1 MVRSRLTLLLL
12 PAIVLLGCSQFR
24 VRSSHDPSTDW
35 GRMRTYAWLPPDQAA
50 PADQRVQDRYFDR
63 RIRTDVASDFAAR
76 GYRPA
81 ESGQQPDFLLNYRL
95 SSEPASVVR
104 ADPGGNWGGVWSANW
119 MAGGAA
125 YYTDNYDEGTLYIA
139 ALDPTSKRIVW
150 VGLAQAR
157 LVPTMS
163 FERKKKRFDAAVH
176 QILQRFPNG

>member
-1 MVRSRLTLLLL
+1 MVRSRLPPLLLL
-12 PAIVLLGCSQFR
+12 AIGLLGCSQFR

-35 GRMRTYAWLPPDQAA
+35 SRMRTYAWLPPDQAA

-63 RIRTDVASDFAAR
+63 RIRADVAKDLTAK

-81 ESGQQPDFLLNYRL
+81 GSGEQPDFLLNYRL
-95 SSEPASVVR
+95 ASEPASSVR
-104 ADPGGNWGGVWSANW
+104 ADPGGHWGGVWSANW
-119 MAGGAA
+119 MTGGGA

-139 ALDPTSKRIVW
+139 ALEPTSKRIVW

-163 FERKKKRFDAAVH
+163 FERKKKRFDAAVD
-176 QILQRFPNG
+176 QILQHFPNG